1 MLWILIFLSLHL
13 SSCALSDHLN
23 LIWYPVRLIGGR
35 IGHVNRGLFFFR
47 VIWLCWVLPHI
58 WSHWEGRDFGWLLCS
73 ELGDARNCYWGQ
85 VDCYQ
90 RQVDPMALIALGCH
104 LSLITRESAFG
115 FLIKRRIAHLLNPPF
130 FGFWMGGIGIEQF
143 LHWILPFFLDRGRGV
158 GGLEVGNEQL
168 VMDTMPVNQGTVDCI
183 ISFRLHP
190 SSCGDCLMTWIWYD
204 TLLVPL
210 IWGSSSHI
218 TPEQFL
224 FGAIRLFWIGT
235 IFWTHPSV

>member
-1 MLWILIFLSLHL
+1 MDKCIPINSECSRQGRNEMILFSRWIVLWILIFLSLHL

-104 LSLITRESAFG
+104 LSLITGESVFG
-115 FLIKRRIAHLLNPPF
+115 SLVKRRIAHSMNPPF
-130 FGFWMGGIGIEQF
+130 LGF
-143 LHWILPFFLDRGRGV
+143 
-158 GGLEVGNEQL
+158 
-168 VMDTMPVNQGTVDCI
+168 
-183 ISFRLHP
+183 
-190 SSCGDCLMTWIWYD
+190 
-204 TLLVPL
+204 
-210 IWGSSSHI
+210 
-218 TPEQFL
+218 
-224 FGAIRLFWIGT
+224 
-235 IFWTHPSV
+235 